1 MRAFAVVALA
11 LAGCKGKGSA
21 VTHDAAPPSIKVP
34 TPPIPAIVELAPNPD
49 GSHSVAELRFGNGRK
64 LRGQQLTAV
73 GHVVWIYDCAEVG
86 SDAGA
91 CAPPHFLLGTKATDI
106 DGLLVAAVSP
116 DAPAIAVGDPV
127 RITGTFAR
135 EAPDGARHGV
145 GVLIYGSMERAP

>member
-1 MRAFAVVALA
+1 MRALAVAAFA
-11 LAGCKGKGSA
+11 LAGCKGKA
-21 VTHDAAPPSIKVP
+21 PAPAHDAGPPGIKVT

-64 LRGQQLTAV
+64 LLGRQLTAV

-106 DGLLVAAVSP
+106 DGLMVAAVSP
-116 DAPAIAVGDPV
+116 DAPAFAVGDPV
-127 RITGTFAR
+127 RVTGTFAR
-135 EAPDGARHGV
+135 EAPDGSRHGV